1 MSKESHSG
9 SMLIAV
15 VILALLIAAAAYLFF
30 ERRGGFS
37 VGDQVYGEWTT
48 KVWYPG
54 KINKT
59 CEKGFNIIYNDG
71 DEKCLSKE
79 ELIMDTIP
87 GSAEIKAGNKVIA
100 QYMNGPFYEATV
112 IGIHEDRCQVAYAF
126 DKQVATKKLSEVRIA
141 KE

>member
-1 MSKESHSG
+1 MSKESRSG

-15 VILALLIAAAAYLFF
+15 IILALLVTAATYLFF
-30 ERRGGFS
+30 ERKGGFS

-59 CEKGFNIIYNDG
+59 CEKGFNILYNDG

-79 ELIMDTIP
+79 ELITDAAPENNVIKI
-87 GSAEIKAGNKVIA
+87 GSKVIA
-100 QYMNGPFYEATV
+100 QYMSGPFYEATV
-112 IGIHEDRCQVAYAF
+112 VGVQGDRCQVAYAF
-126 DKQVATKKLSEVRIA
+126 DKQVATKNLSEVR
-141 KE
+141 